1 MKLTSRTSRAALAAF
16 SLALFATACGGSEG
30 AAPKADA
37 APKGPVNLTYWGW
50 TGGAQQ
56 VVDAFNASH
65 PNIKVTFSAITGGP
79 DGYAKISNAIKA
91 GNAPDVAGIE
101 YPTLPEFVSQG
112 FLEDITAPAGA
123 TVKAKFPQGVQDRVT
138 LGGKTW
144 AVPYDA
150 TPNLLYY
157 RKDLFKKAGAE
168 VPKTWDEYKAAAEK
182 IKASDK
188 NVRIGGWGN
197 DDAPLLAAL
206 AWQAGAKWYGTE
218 GDGWK
223 VGINDAPSQK
233 VASYWQGLVK
243 DDLVMNLKINGPEFA
258 KAKADGVMA
267 SFIGASWSAGGT
279 MTALAKDAGKWGVAP
294 LPHWGTPATGMFGGT
309 SYAVT
314 KGSKHVREAAEFAT
328 WAATSPEGVKA
339 RLSSLKTPSSSLP
352 ASPELR
358 PIAAAAFDDK
368 GFFGGDKVYEISGA
382 QVDTIVPG
390 WVWGP
395 VQTATNTAIQDAG
408 LKGTLTDG
416 LAAGQAAAEAA
427 IKGRGLNLAK

>member
-1 MKLTSRTSRAALAAF
+1 
-16 SLALFATACGGSEG
+16 
-30 AAPKADA
+30 
-37 APKGPVNLTYWGW
+37 
-50 TGGAQQ
+50 
-56 VVDAFNASH
+56 
-65 PNIKVTFSAITGGP
+65 
-79 DGYAKISNAIKA
+79 A
-91 GNAPDVAGIE
+91 GV
-101 YPTLPEFVSQG
+101 
-112 FLEDITAPAGA
+112 
-123 TVKAKFPQGVQDRVT
+123 
-138 LGGKTW
+138 
-144 AVPYDA
+144 
-150 TPNLLYY
+150 
-157 RKDLFKKAGAE
+157 E
-168 VPKTWDEYKAAAEK
+168 VPKTWDEYKTAAEK
-182 IKASDK
+182 IKAADK

-206 AWQAGAKWYGTE
+206 SWQAGAKWYGTE

-223 VGINDAPSQK
+223 VNINDAPSQK

-279 MTALAKDAGKWGVAP
+279 MTTLAKDSGKWGVAP

-314 KGSKHVREAAEFAT
+314 KGSKHVKEAAEFAT

-339 RLSSLKTPSSSLP
+339 RLSSLKAPSSSLP

-408 LKGTLTDG
+408 LKSTLNDG
-416 LAAGQAAAEAA
+416 LAAGQKAAEEA
-427 IKGRGLNLAK
+427 IKGRGLNLVK